1 MSMMNRNEPATGT
14 EEIPREPGSRVFCLE
29 AGEGERH
36 HSVSVID
43 GCSVLVGSRPGCDLL
58 LSDRTVSGLHCTLRC
73 EGRRLWVEDNGSR
86 NGVFVGGAKV
96 KAAQL
101 VSGACFVVGHC
112 TVAVRT
118 ATTAAPEAKIDV
130 APLPRMVGRSS
141 AMARVAVQARRLAPL
156 SVPVLIRGATGT
168 GKELVARAV
177 HDLSSR
183 HDKPFIAINAGS
195 LAKDLASA
203 ELFGH
208 DRGAYT
214 GAHVRRAGAFVAADG
229 GTLFLDEV
237 GELSHD
243 VQVQLLRALEDG
255 EVRALGAHT
264 ATKVNVRVVAATW
277 QPLEQLVA
285 RGKFRE
291 DLYHRL
297 AVGMIALPS
306 LASRRSDI
314 SPLVEHFLKHCEQE
328 IGRRRISS
336 AALGCLVAQ
345 RWPGNIRQLKNVVW
359 RAAILATGELIGPA
373 EVEMA
378 IHENPAAAQ
387 RMSKSSALALVESCD
402 GKVAQAARMCG
413 VPRSTFRGW
422 IRAEGD

>member
-1 MSMMNRNEPATGT
+1 MSMTIRNEPATGT
-14 EEIPREPGSRVFCLE
+14 EEIPREPGSRMFCVE
-29 AGEGERH
+29 VGEGDRH
-36 HSVSVID
+36 HCVTVID
-43 GCSVLVGSRPGCDLL
+43 GCSVVIGSRPGCDLML
-58 LSDRTVSGLHCTLRC
+58 EDRTVSGQHCTLRC
-73 EGRRLWVEDNGSR
+73 EGRRLWVEDDGSR

-96 KAAQL
+96 KSAQL

-112 TVAVRT
+112 TVAVRSAT
-118 ATTAAPEAKIDV
+118 AHEAEAEPAV
-130 APLPRMVGRSS
+130 APLPRMVGLSS
-141 AMARVAVQARRLAPL
+141 AMLRVSAQARRLAPL

-168 GKELVARAV
+168 GKDLVARAL
-177 HDLSSR
+177 HDLSPR
-183 HDKPFIAINAGS
+183 REKAFVAINAGS

-214 GAHVRRAGAFVAADG
+214 GAHVRRVGAFVAADG

-237 GELSHD
+237 GELSFE
-243 VQVQLLRALEDG
+243 VQVKLLRALEDG
-255 EVRALGAHT
+255 EVRPLGAHS
-264 ATKVNVRVVAATW
+264 ATKVNVRVIAATW

-285 RGKFRE
+285 QGRFRE

-297 AVGMIALPS
+297 AVGMITLPS
-306 LASRRSDI
+306 LSHRRSDI
-314 SPLVEHFLKHCEQE
+314 SALVEHFLTLCEQE

-359 RAAILATGELIGPA
+359 RAAILGTGELIGPA
-373 EVEMA
+373 EIEMA

-402 GKVAQAARMCG
+402 GKVARAARMCG

-422 IRAEGD
+422 LRAEAQ